1 MEKQP
6 KKARLGSW
14 PAGSAVPAVRNGDG
28 ARRGELPSG
37 FGALRSLV
45 MRAEELDYELPADR
59 IATHPARPRD
69 AARLMVVYRAEDR
82 VEHHR
87 VRDLPRLGLLTPGD
101 LMVVNQTRVLPAAVE
116 AKRARTG
123 GRVKGLYLR
132 TDEAGHWLMLLESR
146 GVLAP
151 GEVIEL
157 DERTRLT
164 LMERVE
170 GGQWRARYEGSEP
183 AGVVLARL
191 GRTPLPPYIQKARRS
206 QHEPAIG
213 PEDAHQYN
221 TVYARDAGSA
231 AAPTAGLHFTPAL
244 LEALDRAGVRRAALT
259 LHVGPGT
266 FAPIRAEELAQHV
279 MHEEWFHVPA
289 PVIEAIQQTRAAG
302 RRIMAVGTTTVRA
315 LESLPEPVE
324 PWPQGYTAATRLF
337 IHPDAGFRFRFTD
350 MLLTNFHLP
359 RSTLLALVASLPG
372 VGLDRLKRWY
382 RLAIEEGYRF
392 YSYGDAMLLA

>member
-1 MEKQP
+1 
-6 KKARLGSW
+6 
-14 PAGSAVPAVRNGDG
+14 
-28 ARRGELPSG
+28 
-37 FGALRSLV
+37 

-59 IATHPARPRD
+59 IATHPAQPRD

-116 AKRARTG
+116 AKRVRTG

-151 GEVIEL
+151 GEIIEL

-183 AGVVLARL
+183 AGAVLARL
-191 GRTPLPPYIQKARRS
+191 GRTPLPPYIQKARRA

-213 PEDAHQYN
+213 PEDAQQYN

-244 LEALDRAGVRRAALT
+244 LEALDRVGVGRAALT

-266 FAPIRAEELAQHV
+266 FAPIRAQELAQHV

-289 PVIEAIQQTRAAG
+289 PVIEAIQQIRAEG

-372 VGLDRLKRWY
+372 VRLDRLKRWY

-392 YSYGDAMLLA
+392 YSYGDAMLLV